1 MHPPARRS
9 RWIVAP
15 LLIVILLALA
25 WSGLWLW
32 ASRVADAQIAAWI
45 EREAAVGRVYNCA
58 SRTIGGYPFRI
69 ELRCTEPAVELR
81 GQGTPVTI
89 KAREILAVAQV
100 YQPTLIIAEVTGPMT
115 VADASGALSL
125 TADWTLLQA
134 SVRGLPA
141 TPERISLVFD
151 APKLRRTGE
160 SDADALI
167 QADRIEFHVRQG
179 ADFRADA
186 PLFDLGSRLS
196 NAVIPSVPGFSAR
209 PFNAEAAAVLRGLRD
224 LIPKPVA
231 LRLREWQAAGGRLEI
246 ANARMQQG
254 EALATAKGDVG
265 LSANGRLDGNLTLAL
280 AGFEDLARLIGLPNI
295 QIRGGQGGLL
305 GNLSAML
312 GGGQTEIDGKKA
324 MTVPL
329 RFNDGAVFFG
339 PLRVGQTPAWF

>member
-1 MHPPARRS
+1 MQPPARRS
-9 RWIVAP
+9 RFIVAP
-15 LLIVILLALA
+15 LLIVIVLALA
-25 WSGLWLW
+25 WSGLWVW
-32 ASRVADAQIAAWI
+32 ASRVADGEIAAWI
-45 EREAAVGRVYNCA
+45 DRETAVGRVYNCG

-69 ELRCTEPAVELR
+69 ELRCTDPAVELR
-81 GQGTPVTI
+81 GQGTPVSI

-115 VADASGALSL
+115 INDASGALSL

-151 APKLRRTGE
+151 APKLRRTGG
-160 SDADALI
+160 SDADMLV

-186 PLFDLGSRLS
+186 PVFDLASQLN

-209 PFNAEAAAVLRGLRD
+209 PFNAQASAILRGLRD
-224 LIPKPVA
+224 LVPKPVA

-254 EALATAKGDVG
+254 EALATAKGDIG
-265 LSANGRLDGNLTLAL
+265 LSPNGRLDGTLTLAL
-280 AGFEDLARLIGLPNI
+280 AGFEDLARLLGLPNI

-324 MTVPL
+324 MSVPL
-329 RFNDGAVFFG
+329 RFADGAVFFG
-339 PLRVGQTPAWF
+339 PLRLGQTPAWF